1 MSEEQKRLID
11 ETVANMK
18 QMDRES
24 LLILKGSAEVLK
36 ARDEMDRV
44 TDTQDDGQEQETWEV
59 SEVIEKYSAEL
70 IVSISIWICAIV
82 MIIVM
87 QRIAPE
93 EKTYK
98 IWAILDAVT
107 ITVLMCYNAIQ

>member
-44 TDTQDDGQEQETWEV
+44 TDTQDDGQEQET
-59 SEVIEKYSAEL
+59 KY
-70 IVSISIWICAIV
+70 
-82 MIIVM
+82 
-87 QRIAPE
+87 
-93 EKTYK
+93 
-98 IWAILDAVT
+98 
-107 ITVLMCYNAIQ
+107 

>member
-1 MSEEQKRLID
+1 MESTEATEREVNEKSEEQKRLID

-44 TDTQDDGQEQETWEV
+44 TDTQDDG
-59 SEVIEKYSAEL
+59 
-70 IVSISIWICAIV
+70 
-82 MIIVM
+82 
-87 QRIAPE
+87 
-93 EKTYK
+93 
-98 IWAILDAVT
+98 
-107 ITVLMCYNAIQ
+107 

>member
-44 TDTQDDGQEQETWEV
+44 TDTQDDGQEV
-59 SEVIEKYSAEL
+59 KKNEKNNL
-70 IVSISIWICAIV
+70 W
-82 MIIVM
+82 
-87 QRIAPE
+87 
-93 EKTYK
+93 T
-98 IWAILDAVT
+98 
-107 ITVLMCYNAIQ
+107 